1 MYGHGLCNGL
11 CIHSSSEENISLT
24 KHMFEINNNIKMLEE
39 INYTKFDNRDTYYI
53 YLMTLSYK
61 LVKRWAFLGIT
72 LMEALIKN

>member
-1 MYGHGLCNGL
+1 
-11 CIHSSSEENISLT
+11 
-24 KHMFEINNNIKMLEE
+24 MFEINNNIKMLEE